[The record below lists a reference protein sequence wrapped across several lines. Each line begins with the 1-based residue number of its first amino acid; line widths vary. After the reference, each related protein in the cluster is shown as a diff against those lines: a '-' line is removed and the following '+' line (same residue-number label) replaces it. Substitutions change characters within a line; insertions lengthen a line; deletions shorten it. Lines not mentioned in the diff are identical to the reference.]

1 MCSTALALVCAAG
14 LAGIAGSASAATY
27 HIVYTFQDGPPDGD
41 TSTATL
47 INVGGILYGTTV
59 YGGNEGINVPTCPW
73 KYEGCGTV
81 FSVNPATGVE
91 HVVYAFQGS
100 KAGGSDGASPYAPV
114 INIGNT
120 LYGTTNGGGSRQCKL
135 GCGTLFSLNL
145 TSGAETVL
153 HAFRSGTQGYAPG
166 YGTLISGPG
175 GKLYGTTENGG
186 STNCYGGCGTVYSL
200 SPSTG
205 AEKLVY
211 SFVGGS
217 DGANPQ
223 AGLIK
228 IGTTLYG
235 TTRYGGG
242 STNCSGGCG
251 TVYSLNPSTG
261 AVQVVYAFNGSDGAT
276 PLAPLLN
283 IGGMLYGTSLV
294 GGAAGNGTVFALN
307 PSSGS
312 ETVLHSFL
320 GGSDGGYPS
329 AGVINLGGKLY
340 GTTSLGG
347 GATNCDNGCG
357 IVYSLSRITGV
368 EKILYAF
375 QNVPDGAS
383 PNGLIAIGGT
393 LYGTTSSGGT
403 GFDGGGGI
411 VRSRGLKCVASPPA

>member
-1 MCSTALALVCAAG
+1 MLRMCSTALALVGAAG
-14 LAGIAGSASAATY
+14 LAAIAGSASAATY
-27 HIVYTFQDGPPDGD
+27 HIVYTFQAGPPDAD
-41 TSTATL
+41 TSFATL
-47 INVGGILYGTTV
+47 INVGGILYGTTA
-59 YGGNEGINVPTCPW
+59 YGGNDGIQVPTCRW

-91 HVVYAFQGS
+91 QVVYAFQGS
-100 KAGGSDGASPYAPV
+100 KDGGSDGANSYAPV
-114 INIGNT
+114 IMIGDT
-120 LYGTTNGGGSRQCKL
+120 LYGTTNSGGSRQCEG
-135 GCGTLFSLNL
+135 GCGTVFSVNL

-153 HAFRSGTQGYAPG
+153 YAFRGGTHGYAPG

-186 STNCYGGCGTVYSL
+186 STNCYDGCGTVYSL
-200 SPSTG
+200 NPSTG

-217 DGANPQ
+217 DGANPL

-261 AVQVVYAFNGSDGAT
+261 AVQVVYAFKGSDGAT
-276 PLAPLLN
+276 PIAPLLH
-283 IGGMLYGTSLV
+283 IDGMLYGTSLV
-294 GGAAGNGTVFALN
+294 GGAAGNGTLFALN

-312 ETVLHSFL
+312 ETVLHSFG
-320 GGSDGGYPS
+320 GGSDGGFPS
-329 AGVINLGGKLY
+329 AGVINVGDKLY
-340 GTTSLGG
+340 GTTNLGG
-347 GATNCDNGCG
+347 GSTNCVDGCG
-357 IVYSLSRITGV
+357 TVYSLSRKTGA
-368 EKILYAF
+368 EKILYVF
-375 QNVPDGAS
+375 QNDPDGAS
-383 PNGLIAIGGT
+383 PNGLIAVGGT
-393 LYGTTSSGGT
+393 LYGTTMSGGT

-411 VRSRGLKCVASPPA
+411 VFSITP